1 MAVAAGALAGC
12 QSVARSTGFA
22 TEAPQRPDFIAQTRP
37 ATLEYVPVG
46 TAAPERTKPKTADE
60 VKRAEAE
67 LEALRKRHAAQAGAA
82 PRAKTP
88 TN

>member
-1 MAVAAGALAGC
+1 MAALLAGC
-12 QSVARSTGFA
+12 ESAARSTGFA
-22 TEAPQRPDFIAQTRP
+22 TEVPQRPDFIEQSRP

-46 TAAPERTKPKTADE
+46 TTAPERAKPKTPDE

-67 LEALRKRHAAQAGAA
+67 LEALRKRHAGEAA
-82 PRAKTP
+82 ATSKPP